1 VRLWTLHPQYLD
13 ARGLV
18 ALWRESLLAQ
28 KVLAGRT
35 RGYRHHPQLERFR
48 ARPDPRAAIAAY
60 LVEIHAEGQRRH
72 YRFDARRIGRK
83 RTTALLRETRGQLQ
97 YEREH
102 LLAKLKRRA
111 PRNYRALCV
120 VTFPR
125 AHPLFRIVRG
135 PVRSWER
142 APAAARSSGRAA

>member
-1 VRLWTLHPQYLD
+1 MRLWTLHPQYLD

-18 ALWRESLLAQ
+18 ALWREALLAQ

-48 ARPDPRAAIAAY
+48 AHADPRAAIATY
-60 LVEIHAEGQRRH
+60 LAGVHAEARRRE
-72 YRFDARRIGRK
+72 YRFDARRIGRR
-83 RTTALLRETRGQLQ
+83 RTPVAIRETRGQLLHEWQ
-97 YEREH
+97 H
-102 LLAKLKRRA
+102 LLGKLKQRT
-111 PRNYRALCV
+111 PESYRALRAV
-120 VTFPR
+120 APQ

-142 APAAARSSGRAA
+142 APLALRPTARPT